1 MYDDYAVEVVYTDS
15 LGSAQQI
22 HIDEGSPR
30 DTLGEI
36 IVVPMAKL
44 SGNVNIYSPDT
55 ALSVVVQVY
64 GMDHRTF
71 ADAQGGFSITLPAG
85 LHTFHIAAYSK
96 DDTLR
101 AFESDGVDMSL
112 NVLPGEN
119 REAGSFY
126 LRTPPP
132 CPDGRCDSMV
142 VRFLLDDS
150 GNWGVPLSAVIKT
163 DSSGRITQLNL
174 RGLDF
179 SNGIFFDIIKLGEL
193 RVLDLGRTGLPNM
206 FPNIKKLAN
215 LEVLRV
221 DNNNLTFFSSTI
233 GGCLKLK
240 ELDLSNNKLADLPVS
255 LVNCSSLTVLH
266 VEGNKLCLVNPAMSG
281 FLDNFNKQWRL
292 GQLCQ

>member
-1 MYDDYAVEVVYTDS
+1 
-15 LGSAQQI
+15 
-22 HIDEGSPR
+22 
-30 DTLGEI
+30 
-36 IVVPMAKL
+36 
-44 SGNVNIYSPDT
+44 
-55 ALSVVVQVY
+55 
-64 GMDHRTF
+64 
-71 ADAQGGFSITLPAG
+71 
-85 LHTFHIAAYSK
+85 
-96 DDTLR
+96 
-101 AFESDGVDMSL
+101 
-112 NVLPGEN
+112 
-119 REAGSFY
+119 
-126 LRTPPP
+126 
-132 CPDGRCDSMV
+132 MV